1 MFDFKEEEP
10 DLDLEVSWDQFFDS
24 GLEIVREKVEPD
36 MDSFRSRVQKRTRTH
51 LLSGA

>member
-36 MDSFRSRVQKRTRTH
+36 LDPEQYLVQVWVRV
-51 LLSGA
+51 